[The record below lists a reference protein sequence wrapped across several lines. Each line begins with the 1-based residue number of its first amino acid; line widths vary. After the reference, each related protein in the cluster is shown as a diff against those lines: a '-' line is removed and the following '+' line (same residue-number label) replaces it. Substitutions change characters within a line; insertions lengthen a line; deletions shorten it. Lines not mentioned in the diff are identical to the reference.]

1 MTRSDSRMTSRAPRG
16 QYDAF
21 VASSFLQVIS
31 DATGSLSKSEQRV
44 ADYVLS
50 APDAIVHSTLA
61 KVADAASVSEPTVIR
76 FCSSLGFSGFQEFRL
91 RMAQFL
97 ALGVP
102 ATHSAVNDDDPLP
115 VITSKIFDHTIA
127 SLDHTRNTL
136 HVTAIE
142 AAVERIEAAERLHF
156 YGFGA
161 SAVIAEDAAQKA
173 PLFGRP
179 CVALDDPH
187 QQFIIAAMANE
198 GDVFVIISHTGTS
211 STLLGVAEEVR
222 GNGAGVILITGAAD
236 SPLHAL
242 ADVTIET
249 QTLENTNLYTPT
261 ISRLAGLVVIDILTT
276 VLANRSSAETL
287 EQFREMKTKLADFRN
302 QH

>member
-1 MTRSDSRMTSRAPRG
+1 MAARLGRE

-50 APDAIVHSTLA
+50 APAEIVHSTLA
-61 KVADAASVSEPTVIR
+61 KVAEAASVSEPTVIR

-102 ATHSAVNDDDPLP
+102 ATHSAVNDDDSLS
-115 VITSKIFDHTIA
+115 VITAKIFDHSIA

-136 HVTAIE
+136 SVP
-142 AAVERIEAAERLHF
+142 AVEKAVELIEAAERLHF
-156 YGFGA
+156 YGYGA

-179 CVALDDPH
+179 CAALDDPH
-187 QQFIIAAMANE
+187 QQFIMAAMANKA
-198 GDVFVIISHTGTS
+198 DVFVIISHTGS
-211 STLLGVAEEVR
+211 SSSLLHVAEEVR
-222 GNGAGVILITGAAD
+222 GNGGHVILITGDTD
-236 SPLHAL
+236 SALGQL
-242 ADVTIET
+242 ADVAIET

-276 VLANRSSAETL
+276 VLATRSSAGRL

>member
-1 MTRSDSRMTSRAPRG
+1 MASRADPG

-31 DATGSLSKSEQRV
+31 DASGSLSKSEQRV

-50 APDAIVHSTLA
+50 APAEIVHSTLA
-61 KVADAASVSEPTVIR
+61 KVATAASVSEPTVIR

-102 ATHSAVNDDDPLP
+102 ATHSAVHDDDSMS
-115 VITSKIFDHTIA
+115 VITAKIFDHTIA

-136 HVTAIE
+136 SVPAVE
-142 AAVERIEAAERLHF
+142 AAVDLIEAAERLHF
-156 YGFGA
+156 YGYGA
-161 SAVIAEDAAQKA
+161 SAVIAQDAAQKA

-179 CVALDDPH
+179 CASLDDPH

-198 GDVFVIISHTGTS
+198 GDVFVLISHTGTS
-211 STLLGVAEEVR
+211 ASLLHVAEEVR
-222 GNGAGVILITGAAD
+222 SHGGRVILITGDPA
-236 SPLHAL
+236 SPLSEWS
-242 ADVTIET
+242 DVVIET

-261 ISRLAGLVVIDILTT
+261 ISRLAGLVVVDILTT
-276 VLANRSSAETL
+276 VLANRASEETL
-287 EQFREMKTKLADFRN
+287 DRLRDMKTKLADFRN